1 MLSSLQIS
9 YPGACPLNYQQM
21 NSILKSKKLILI
33 SITILHVP
41 LLLGLQSF
49 WYDLL
54 SPAHIVPV
62 SLVSPGA
69 SVL

>member
-33 SITILHVP
+33 SITILP

-49 WYDLL
+49 WYDQP

-62 SLVSPGA
+62 SLVSPVA